1 MSLNNAQIFSEDN
14 ILLMSLHI
22 ISELHY
28 HLHFI
33 SFTKV
38 NILKII
44 FHILY
49 EYLLTSHF
57 TKPEE
62 LKITIFEI
70 RPVQSGVKHNS

>member
-22 ISELHY
+22 ISELRY

-44 FHILY
+44 FIFY
-49 EYLLTSHF
+49 MNIYLLRILPNQ
-57 TKPEE
+57 KNW
-62 LKITIFEI
+62 K
-70 RPVQSGVKHNS
+70 